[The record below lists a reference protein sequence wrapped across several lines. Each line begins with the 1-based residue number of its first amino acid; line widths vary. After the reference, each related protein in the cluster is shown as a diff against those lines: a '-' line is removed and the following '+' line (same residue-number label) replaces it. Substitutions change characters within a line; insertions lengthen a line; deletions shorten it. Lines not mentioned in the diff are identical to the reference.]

1 VTLLDMRD
9 AGAGRHP
16 SRPALVFRDTR
27 PSDSMH
33 QARARAVGQLLLR
46 CRQRVAGCGRLG
58 RSRTLGCQLSVV
70 SFSFFIACVLLASP
84 ATAQDE
90 AALARARQQ
99 MVEQH
104 LRARDI
110 TDARVLWAMGK
121 VPRHRFIHPALAPEA
136 YADRALPIDEGQT
149 ISQPYIVALMTQL
162 LELRGPERVLE
173 VGTGSGYQAAVLAEL
188 VKEVFTIEILPGL
201 ARSAAA
207 RLAPLGYWN
216 VEVRAGDGYQGWP
229 EKAPFDGIIVTA
241 GASHIPQPLIE
252 QLKEGGR
259 LVIPVDVPVGYQ
271 ELIQG
276 RKERGKLITRRV
288 APVRFV
294 PLIEPKR

>member
-1 VTLLDMRD
+1 MQYFKPTIPNPQHTSDEINPRKTNRELL
-9 AGAGRHP
+9 GWSGIFH
-16 SRPALVFRDTR
+16 
-27 PSDSMH
+27 
-33 QARARAVGQLLLR
+33 
-46 CRQRVAGCGRLG
+46 
-58 RSRTLGCQLSVV
+58 CQLSVV
-70 SFSFFIACVLLASP
+70 SFSFLLGLLVVAGL
-84 ATAQDE
+84 AAAQDE
-90 AALARARQQ
+90 AAFARARQQ

-104 LRARDI
+104 LMARDI

-121 VPRHRFIHPALAPEA
+121 VPRQRFVHPALAREA
-136 YADRALPIDEGQT
+136 YADRALPIEEGQT

-188 VKEVFTIEILPGL
+188 VKQVYTIEILPGL

-207 RLAPLGYWN
+207 RHTALGYRN

-229 EKAPFDGIIVTA
+229 EQAPFDGILVTA
-241 GASHIPQPLIE
+241 GASHIPQPLID

-259 LVIPVDVPVGYQ
+259 LAIPVDAPAGYQ

-276 RKERGKLITRRV
+276 RKVRGKLLTKRV

-294 PLIEPKR
+294 PLIEPRR

>member
-1 VTLLDMRD
+1 MENIKPTMQNGERK
-9 AGAGRHP
+9 GHEIHP
-16 SRPALVFRDTR
+16 CL
-27 PSDSMH
+27 
-33 QARARAVGQLLLR
+33 ARFGD
-46 CRQRVAGCGRLG
+46 LG
-58 RSRTLGCQLSVV
+58 WSGILHCQLSVV
-70 SFSFFIACVLLASP
+70 SFSFFIGLVLVASL

-90 AALARARQQ
+90 AAFTRARQQ
-99 MVEQH
+99 MLEQH
-104 LRARDI
+104 LKARDI

-121 VPRHRFIHPALAPEA
+121 VPRHRFVRPTLAGEA
-136 YADRALPIDEGQT
+136 YADRALPIEEGQT

-162 LELRGPERVLE
+162 SELKGPERVLE

-188 VKEVFTIEILPGL
+188 VKEVYTIEILPGL

-207 RLAPLGYWN
+207 RLKALGYWN

-229 EKAPFDGIIVTA
+229 EQAPFDAIIVTA
-241 GASHIPQPLIE
+241 GASHIPQPLID

-259 LVIPVDVPVGYQ
+259 LVIPVDVPAGYQ

-276 RKERGKLITRRV
+276 RKERGKLITKRV

>member
-1 VTLLDMRD
+1 MQDFKLTM
-9 AGAGRHP
+9 
-16 SRPALVFRDTR
+16 
-27 PSDSMH
+27 
-33 QARARAVGQLLLR
+33 QN
-46 CRQRVAGCGRLG
+46 RQRKNKEISGRMAGCRWLG
-58 RSRTLGCQLSVV
+58 WSGILRCQLSVV
-70 SFSFFIACVLLASP
+70 SFSFCIASLVVGL

-90 AALARARQQ
+90 AAFARARQQ
-99 MVEQH
+99 MVERD
-104 LRARDI
+104 LKGRDI

-121 VPRHRFIHPALAPEA
+121 VPRHRFVRATLAGEA

-149 ISQPYIVALMTQL
+149 ISQPYIVALMTEL

-188 VKEVFTIEILPGL
+188 VKEVYTIEILPGL
-201 ARSAAA
+201 ARSATA
-207 RLAPLGYWN
+207 RLRALGYWN
-216 VEVRAGDGYQGWP
+216 VEVLAGDGYQGWP

-241 GASHIPQPLIE
+241 GASHIPQPLVD

-259 LVIPVDVPVGYQ
+259 LVIPVDVPGGYQ

-276 RKERGKLITRRV
+276 RKERGKLSTKRV